1 MSLENDYEKLYSHW
15 LEESQVKELT
25 PLSPVVFSRY
35 NQLKKSISN
44 IDKRGNM
51 EVKNQLIESYE
62 QNITYL
68 LKDFSKIRKI
78 KIINAALALQEINT
92 DNLLEAEKLF
102 YMNLVGAIKGF
113 KKVKSLAKYD
123 DIKVAPAKK
132 KVETK
137 VGDTDYEAEYE
148 KIHQDMLEMEAEF
161 ASEGGEKEHNYTLIR
176 FIKKTPPLVGV
187 DLLNYGPFEEN
198 DLANL
203 PYKNARILLS
213 EKFAE
218 KIDI

>member
-1 MSLENDYEKLYSHW
+1 LALENDYEKLYSHW
-15 LEESQVKELT
+15 LEESQQKELT
-25 PLSPVVFSRY
+25 PLSPALFNRY

-44 IDKRGNM
+44 VDKRGNP
-51 EVKNQLIESYE
+51 EIKNQLVETYE
-62 QNITYL
+62 QNIEYL
-68 LKDFSKIRKI
+68 LKDFSKIREI

-92 DNLLEAEKLF
+92 DNVLEAEKLF

-113 KKVKSLAKYD
+113 KKVKTLAKFD
-123 DIKVAPAKK
+123 DVRIAPAKK

-137 VGDTDYEAEYE
+137 VGETDYDAEYE
-148 KIHQDMLEMEAEF
+148 KIQQDMLEMEAEL

-176 FIKKTPPLVGV
+176 FTKKTPPLVGG
-187 DLLNYGPFEEN
+187 DLLNYGPFEVN

-203 PYKNARILLS
+203 PYKNAKILLS

-218 KIDI
+218 QIDI